1 MGTLNL
7 RNEVVIM
14 ETELKKQRQR
24 AGLTQQEVIRR
35 LGISRIS
42 YHRYENGERIP
53 DAQTASLIARAVGS
67 TVESLWGGNPVR
79 A

>member
-1 MGTLNL
+1 MGTFNL

-14 ETELKKQRQR
+14 ETELKKQRQK
-24 AGLTQQEVIRR
+24 AGLTQQEVIKRS
-35 LGISRIS
+35 GIARIS

-67 TVESLWGGNPVR
+67 TVESLWGASG
-79 A
+79 

>member
-67 TVESLWGGNPVR
+67 TVESLWGGNS
-79 A
+79 

>member
-14 ETELKKQRQR
+14 ETELKKQRQK
-24 AGLTQQEVIRR
+24 AGLTQQEVIKRS
-35 LGISRIS
+35 GIARIS

-67 TVESLWGGNPVR
+67 TVESLWGGNPAR
-79 A
+79 T